1 MTADRDPVQ
10 EACRLVAEA
19 LDRPEGDIPPEGSI
33 HSISAWDSLGHVR
46 VMLAIESAIG
56 HPLSSDA
63 IAAVISVADIAALLA
78 EEAPT
83 GDR

>member
-1 MTADRDPVQ
+1 M
-10 EACRLVAEA
+10 
-19 LDRPEGDIPPEGSI
+19 
-33 HSISAWDSLGHVR
+33 DSLGHVR

-78 EEAPT
+78 EETT
-83 GDR
+83 GGR